1 MRLVIR
7 PAVEADLPRILE
19 SLEQM
24 DSGMYPQREDAGEAV
39 RFAVFRQIAADPHQ
53 HLLVAEADGR
63 IVGTVHLV
71 VIPHLSRSCKP
82 SGLVEGMVVDEAYR
96 RKGVGAALLREVQ
109 DLARDAGCYKL
120 ALSSNLARSG
130 AHRFYS
136 RLGWKRTHYGFSL
149 EPPSG
154 VMDSGLHGGPA
165 KGGAT

>member
-1 MRLVIR
+1 MKL
-7 PAVEADLPRILE
+7 AVRAATEADLPCLLE
-19 SLEQM
+19 LLDQID
-24 DSGMYPQREDAGEAV
+24 DSMYPTRQDAGEAA
-39 RFAVFRQIAADPHQ
+39 RLSTFRQIAADPSQ

-82 SGLVEGMVVDEAYR
+82 SGLLESMVVDEAYR

-109 DLARDAGCYKL
+109 RLAREAGCYKL
-120 ALSSNLARSG
+120 ALSSNLARRG

-149 EPPSG
+149 EPPT
-154 VMDSGLHGGPA
+154 A
-165 KGGAT
+165 R